1 MIVSIFAIPV
11 FSLYIPVYSFW
22 HFDDF
27 SWGNTRVVVGESGKR
42 VLVPEDQGKF
52 DPKSIPTMTWTQ
64 YEEGLFQE
72 EGAGTWNDN
81 ASVGSHRTGFT
92 QGSYRSHPSHHMGAA
107 QSAYGE
113 GASMYDEQLYGGR
126 SRSRSPAPMVP
137 FNDAA
142 SFHPSLGGGMGMNP
156 RMSTAYSDM
165 MSQRGPAFGSQADFS
180 AYAMSRPGS
189 TMMPASASMMDY
201 YGAAG
206 SGSVQG
212 EGMPSNEQIMEEVR
226 NILANADLMSITKKQ
241 VRDRL
246 SEMFGVPMSS
256 KKEYIN
262 SCIETVLRG
271 DN

>member
-27 SWGNTRVVVGESGKR
+27 SWGNTRVVVGEKGKR

-52 DPKSIPTMTWTQ
+52 DPKSIPTMSWTQ
-64 YEEGLFQE
+64 YEEGLFHDE
-72 EGAGTWNDN
+72 AGGWNDN
-81 ASVGSHRTGFT
+81 ASMGSHRTGYT
-92 QGSYRSHPSHHMGAA
+92 QGSYRSHPSQHMAA
-107 QSAYGE
+107 PSAYGE
-113 GASMYDEQLYGGR
+113 GASMYDEPLYGGR

-142 SFHPSLGGGMGMNP
+142 SFHPSLGGSMGMNQQ

-165 MSQRGPAFGSQADFS
+165 MSQRGPVFGSQADFS
-180 AYAMSRPGS
+180 PYAMSRPGS
-189 TMMPASASMMDY
+189 ALMPTSSSMMDY
-201 YGAAG
+201 YGAGMA
-206 SGSVQG
+206 GSVQG
-212 EGMPSNEQIMEEVR
+212 DPMPSNEQIMEEVR

-246 SEMFGVPMSS
+246 SETFGVSMSS

-262 SCIETVLRG
+262 SCIETILRG